1 MHVHF
6 PLFRGFSLEN
16 SRLENRCL
24 LTWPYFCNKT
34 LSVHTVEPLSLAL
47 VMSSAYMFDAPYPYF
62 KNFLESG
69 KTSFERK
76 IPYCS
81 LTISD
86 RDFAGGFLRV
96 VREMWVFLE
105 NRDWS

>member
-1 MHVHF
+1 
-6 PLFRGFSLEN
+6 
-16 SRLENRCL
+16 
-24 LTWPYFCNKT
+24 
-34 LSVHTVEPLSLAL
+34 
-47 VMSSAYMFDAPYPYF
+47 MFDAPYPYF

-86 RDFAGGFLRV
+86 RDFAGGFLCV

>member
-69 KTSFERK
+69 KTSLQKKTPF
-76 IPYCS
+76 CA
-81 LTISD
+81 LTGLQRYQIVIS
-86 RDFAGGFLRV
+86 R
-96 VREMWVFLE
+96 
-105 NRDWS
+105 